1 MVLNAEKNTK
11 NGLTP
16 IGCILSK
23 ALESFRPSSDL
34 EMTRIWDL
42 WNSTLDQGVAANS
55 KPGAFK
61 DGILI
66 VHVSSSVWVQ
76 HLRFMEND
84 LKTKINLALERPLV
98 KELRFKIATLHG

>member
-1 MVLNAEKNTK
+1 MRTK
-11 NGLTP
+11 NMKKGLTP
-16 IGCILSK
+16 LGNILSK
-23 ALESFRPSSDL
+23 ALDNFRPSSDM

-42 WNSTLDQGVAANS
+42 WDTTLEQGVAANS

-66 VHVSSSVWVQ
+66 VHVSSSVWLQ
-76 HLRFMEND
+76 HLRFMGND
-84 LKTKINLALERPLV
+84 LKTDINLALGRPLV